1 MYTLRDNEKNL
12 KKKFKEI
19 YDENNQFLYN
29 YSGGEECM
37 YSKSPCTHML
47 NNKIYK
53 NKIFGYDVFY
63 IKNG

>member
-19 YDENNQFLYN
+19 YDENNQFLYHLA
-29 YSGGEECM
+29 YIQCIF
-37 YSKSPCTHML
+37 SKSPCTHML

-63 IKNG
+63 LKNG